1 MGQSM
6 KVLCTICARAGS
18 KGVANKN
25 LRPINSKPLIVYSI
39 EQALATKL
47 FDQIV
52 VSSDSAEI
60 RSVSL
65 ANGATYTVERPIEL
79 ASDTAPKLPAIRHCV
94 ELAEQKFGQFDVI
107 IDLDATAPLRL
118 PEDILGALE
127 LLKSTNSDNVI
138 TGTPA
143 HRSPYFNLVET
154 NEYGIVHLSK
164 QPPVSVDRRQD
175 SPQCFDMNASIYV
188 WRRNALFENETLFT
202 KNTRLFVM
210 PRERSIDIDS
220 QADFEVVE
228 WMMTKGSTR

>member
-1 MGQSM
+1 M
-6 KVLCTICARAGS
+6 KILCTICARAGS

-60 RSVSL
+60 RNVAL
-65 ANGATYTVERPIEL
+65 ANGATYAVERPFEF

-94 ELAEQKFGQFDVI
+94 ESSEKKFGQFEVI
-107 IDLDATAPLRL
+107 IDLDATAPLRN

-127 LLKSTNSDNVI
+127 LLKTTNSDNVI

-154 NEYGIVHLSK
+154 NEQGIVHLSK
-164 QPPVSVDRRQD
+164 QPRAAVDRRQD
-175 SPQCFDMNASIYV
+175 SPECFDMNASIYV
-188 WRRNALFENETLFT
+188 WRRHALFENETLFT
-202 KNTRLFVM
+202 KSTRLFVM

-220 QADFEVVE
+220 QADFDMVE
-228 WMMTKGSTR
+228 WLMTKGNTK

>member
-1 MGQSM
+1 M
-6 KVLCTICARAGS
+6 KILCTICARAGS
-18 KGVANKN
+18 KGVTNKN
-25 LRPINSKPLIVYSI
+25 LRPINSKPLTVYSI

-60 RSVSL
+60 RNVAL
-65 ANGATYTVERPIEL
+65 ANGATYAVERPFEL

-94 ELAEQKFGQFDVI
+94 ESSEKKFGQFEVI
-107 IDLDATAPLRL
+107 IDLDATAPLRN

-127 LLKSTNSDNVI
+127 LLKTTNSDNVI

-154 NEYGIVHLSK
+154 NEQGIVHLSK
-164 QPPVSVDRRQD
+164 QPRAAVDRRQD
-175 SPQCFDMNASIYV
+175 SPECFDMNASIYV
-188 WRRNALFENETLFT
+188 WRRHALFENETLFT
-202 KNTRLFVM
+202 KSTRLFVM

-220 QADFEVVE
+220 QADFDMVE
-228 WMMTKGSTR
+228 WLMTKGNTK

>member
-1 MGQSM
+1 M
-6 KVLCTICARAGS
+6 KILCTICARAGS
-18 KGVANKN
+18 KGVTNKN

-60 RSVSL
+60 RNVAL
-65 ANGATYTVERPIEL
+65 ANGATYAVERPFEL

-94 ELAEQKFGQFDVI
+94 ESAEKKFGQFEVI
-107 IDLDATAPLRL
+107 IDLDATAPLRN

-127 LLKSTNSDNVI
+127 LLKTTNSDNVI

-154 NEYGIVHLSK
+154 NEQGIVHLSK
-164 QPPVSVDRRQD
+164 QPRAAVDRRQD
-175 SPQCFDMNASIYV
+175 SPECFDMNASIYV
-188 WRRNALFENETLFT
+188 WRRHALFENETLFT
-202 KNTRLFVM
+202 KSTRLFFM

-220 QADFEVVE
+220 QADFDMVE
-228 WMMTKGSTR
+228 WLMTKGNTK

>member
-1 MGQSM
+1 M
-6 KVLCTICARAGS
+6 
-18 KGVANKN
+18 
-25 LRPINSKPLIVYSI
+25 
-39 EQALATKL
+39 
-47 FDQIV
+47 
-52 VSSDSAEI
+52 
-60 RSVSL
+60 
-65 ANGATYTVERPIEL
+65 

-94 ELAEQKFGQFDVI
+94 EVAEKKFGKFDVI

-154 NEYGIVHLSK
+154 NEKGIVHLSK

-210 PRERSIDIDS
+210 PRERSIDVDS

-228 WMMTKGSTR
+228 WMMTKGSTE

>member
-1 MGQSM
+1 M
-6 KVLCTICARAGS
+6 KILCTICARAGS

-60 RSVSL
+60 RNVAL
-65 ANGATYTVERPIEL
+65 ANGATYAVERPFEL

-94 ELAEQKFGQFDVI
+94 ESAEKKFGQFEVI
-107 IDLDATAPLRL
+107 IDLDATAPLRH

-127 LLKSTNSDNVI
+127 LLKTTNSDNVI

-154 NEYGIVHLSK
+154 DEQGIVNLSK
-164 QPPVSVDRRQD
+164 QPRAAVDRRQD
-175 SPQCFDMNASIYV
+175 SPECFDMNASIYV
-188 WRRNALFENETLFT
+188 WRRHALFENETLFT
-202 KNTRLFVM
+202 KSTRLFVM

-220 QADFEVVE
+220 EADFDMVE
-228 WMMTKGSTR
+228 WLMTKGNTK

>member
-1 MGQSM
+1 M
-6 KVLCTICARAGS
+6 KILCTICARAGS

-60 RSVSL
+60 RNVAL
-65 ANGATYTVERPIEL
+65 ANGATHAVERPFAL

-94 ELAEQKFGQFDVI
+94 ESAEKEFGQFEVI
-107 IDLDATAPLRL
+107 IDLDATAPLRN

-127 LLKSTNSDNVI
+127 LLKTTNSDNVI

-154 NEYGIVHLSK
+154 NEQGIVHLSK
-164 QPPVSVDRRQD
+164 QPRAAVDRRQD
-175 SPQCFDMNASIYV
+175 SPECFDMNASIYV
-188 WRRNALFENETLFT
+188 WRRHALFENETLFT
-202 KNTRLFVM
+202 KSTRLFVM

-220 QADFEVVE
+220 QADFDMVE
-228 WMMTKGSTR
+228 WLMTKGNTK

>member
-1 MGQSM
+1 M
-6 KVLCTICARAGS
+6 
-18 KGVANKN
+18 
-25 LRPINSKPLIVYSI
+25 IVYSI

-60 RSVSL
+60 RNVAL
-65 ANGATYTVERPIEL
+65 ANGATDAVERPFEL

-94 ELAEQKFGQFDVI
+94 ESAEKKFGQFEVI
-107 IDLDATAPLRL
+107 IDLDATAPLRD

-127 LLKSTNSDNVI
+127 LLKTTNSDNVI

-154 NEYGIVHLSK
+154 NEQGIVHLSK
-164 QPPVSVDRRQD
+164 QPRAAVDRRQD
-175 SPQCFDMNASIYV
+175 SPECFDMNASIYV
-188 WRRNALFENETLFT
+188 WRRHALFENETLFT
-202 KNTRLFVM
+202 KSTRLFVM

-220 QADFEVVE
+220 QADFDMVE
-228 WMMTKGSTR
+228 WLMTKGNTK

>member
-1 MGQSM
+1 
-6 KVLCTICARAGS
+6 
-18 KGVANKN
+18 
-25 LRPINSKPLIVYSI
+25 
-39 EQALATKL
+39 
-47 FDQIV
+47 
-52 VSSDSAEI
+52 
-60 RSVSL
+60 
-65 ANGATYTVERPIEL
+65 
-79 ASDTAPKLPAIRHCV
+79 
-94 ELAEQKFGQFDVI
+94 
-107 IDLDATAPLRL
+107 
-118 PEDILGALE
+118 LGALE

-154 NEYGIVHLSK
+154 NEQGIVYLSK

-220 QADFEVVE
+220 QDDFEVVE
-228 WMMTKGSTR
+228 WMMTKGSTK

>member
-1 MGQSM
+1 M
-6 KVLCTICARAGS
+6 KILCTICARAGS
-18 KGVANKN
+18 KGVTNKN

-60 RSVSL
+60 RNVAL
-65 ANGATYTVERPIEL
+65 ANGATYAVERPFEL

-94 ELAEQKFGQFDVI
+94 ESAEKKFGQFEVI
-107 IDLDATAPLRL
+107 IDLDATAPLRN

-127 LLKSTNSDNVI
+127 LLKTTNSDNVI

-154 NEYGIVHLSK
+154 NEQGIVHLSK
-164 QPPVSVDRRQD
+164 QPRAAVDRRQD
-175 SPQCFDMNASIYV
+175 SPECFDMNASIYV
-188 WRRNALFENETLFT
+188 WRRHALFENETLFT
-202 KNTRLFVM
+202 KSTRLFVM

-220 QADFEVVE
+220 QADFDMVE
-228 WMMTKGSTR
+228 WLMTKGNTK